1 MDTPTGIDD
10 LHLDIDI
17 KPVNEKLKCSL
28 IELEPCVS
36 YTALG
41 QINMAIVE
49 VNMPSGY
56 AANEASLY
64 ELRTNTLDKGKYKK
78 I

>member
-1 MDTPTGIDD
+1 M
-10 LHLDIDI
+10 HLDIEL
-17 KPVNEKLKCSL
+17 KPINQKLKCSL
-28 IELEPCVS
+28 VELKPCVS

-56 AANEASLY
+56 AADEASLH
-64 ELRTNTLDKGKYKK
+64 ELRTNNNDKG
-78 I
+78 